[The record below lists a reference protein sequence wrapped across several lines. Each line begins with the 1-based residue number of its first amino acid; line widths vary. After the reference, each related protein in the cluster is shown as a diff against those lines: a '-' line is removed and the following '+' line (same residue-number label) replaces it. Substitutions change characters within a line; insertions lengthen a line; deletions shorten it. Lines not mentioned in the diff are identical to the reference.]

1 MRESASI
8 RSFRAPSR
16 RWAFLG
22 ALVVASLAS
31 REVRAAPPDN
41 GSSVAADGPAW
52 RYALAAGTE
61 FPMSVAL
68 RGQIEAPFRLRLSS
82 AVGVLPGPYVSAI
95 NGILVGVGAYNQ
107 ATADLIRDALGSSLV
122 WRTHLGYRPFARH
135 GFTVEVGYGLV
146 ALGGGASASTIVSA
160 ATGASSPES
169 GTEKPFRVSSALH
182 MLDAEL
188 GWEWVLFEHLFVRA
202 AAGGAFTVAASSS
215 VTPDY
220 TPRAPRV
227 TEAFG
232 VSSAAYLD
240 ETYTTYVFTPVI
252 SSWVGYS
259 F

>member
-1 MRESASI
+1 MWENAPL

-16 RWAFLG
+16 WAFVG
-22 ALVVASLAS
+22 ALLFASLAS
-31 REVRAAPPDN
+31 REARAASTGD
-41 GSSVAADGPAW
+41 GSSVVADVPMW
-52 RYALAAGTE
+52 RYAVAAGTE

-68 RGQIEAPFRLRLSS
+68 RGQVEAPFRLRLSS

-107 ATADLIRDALGSSLV
+107 ATADLIRDALGSSLI
-122 WRTHLGYRPFARH
+122 WRTHLGYRPFVRH
-135 GFTVEVGYGLV
+135 GFTFEAGYGLV

-160 ATGASSPES
+160 ATGASSPEA
-169 GTEKPFRVSSALH
+169 GTDKNFKVSSALH
-182 MLDAEL
+182 MVDVEL
-188 GWEWVLFEHLFVRA
+188 GWEWVLLEHLFVRA
-202 AAGGAFTVAASSS
+202 AAGGAFTLAASSS

-232 VSSAAYLD
+232 ASSAAYLD
-240 ETYTTYVFTPVI
+240 ETYTTYVFTPVV
-252 SSWVGYS
+252 SLWAGYS